1 MINVFKKIWSFSIK
15 EKGNLQ
21 KSIVIGFLNAIFNS
35 LLVTALY
42 VVLKA
47 IVENSVS
54 TNTEWTAFIIMA
66 VSIVG
71 TQYFSQLQRTH
82 AGYFMVADKR
92 INIGEKLKSVP
103 MGYFNQN
110 SLGQITAIE
119 TTILN
124 DVESAVPVVLVT
136 TLGGFLNSLVFALF
150 MLVFDLKMRD
160 VTLLGIVV
168 FLLVTS
174 AMEKKSRE
182 GVPAR
187 QEAQAILVEAVLET
201 IQGMSVVKAFDLDN
215 NLDKKVDRAI
225 EESFKKN
232 EKLEK
237 AMTPYVAVQ
246 QLVLYVFGVALM
258 FCAIMFYLN
267 GSMELTKSLIMVVCS
282 FMVYEQLKVAGSCVA
297 NMRIAEH
304 SIDKANKIDDVPTM
318 DEGGKDIV
326 PTSTEI
332 KFKNVDFAY
341 EKKKILDNV
350 SFTIPEK
357 KMTAIVG
364 PSGSGKTTL
373 CSMIPRFW
381 DVDAG
386 SVSIGG
392 VNVKDYTLNSLMKNV
407 SMVFQNVYL
416 FADTIENNIKFGKAD
431 ATHEGVVEAAKRA
444 CCHEFIM
451 ALPDGYNTK
460 IGEGGASLSG
470 GEKQRI
476 SIARALIKDAGIV
489 IFDEATANVDP
500 ENEDRLQNAIEEL
513 TKDKTVIMIAHR
525 LKTVRNAEKI
535 LVLSDG
541 KIAQEGKHD
550 ELSKEAG
557 FYADFVNNQ
566 CRFIQCYLFYHVYHC
581 RYTWLYSSVC
591 SHLTT
596 DCRCSWRYSVC
607 SVCY

>member
-71 TQYFSQLQRTH
+71 KIVTQYFSQLQRTH

-150 MLVFDLKMRD
+150 MLVFDWRMGA

-168 FLLVTS
+168 LLLVTS

-451 ALPDGYNTK
+451 ALPVGYNTK

-550 ELSKEAG
+550 ELIKEAG
-557 FYADFVNNQ
+557 IYADFVNG
-566 CRFIQCYLFYHVYHC
+566 RKEAIGWKLG
-581 RYTWLYSSVC
+581 R
-591 SHLTT
+591 
-596 DCRCSWRYSVC
+596 R
-607 SVCY
+607 

>member
-1 MINVFKKIWSFSIK
+1 MIHVFKKIWNFSEK
-15 EKGNLQ
+15 EKNNLR

-35 LLVTALY
+35 FLVAALY

-47 IVENSVS
+47 ILENSVS
-54 TNTEWTAFIIMA
+54 TETAWTAFFIMA
-66 VSIVG
+66 LSIAGKIV
-71 TQYFSQLQRTH
+71 TQYFSQLERTH

-92 INIGEKLKSVP
+92 IAIGEKLKSVP

-150 MLVFDLKMRD
+150 LVAFDVRLGAI
-160 VTLLGIVV
+160 TLAGIAV
-168 FLLVTS
+168 FLLITA
-174 AMEKKSRE
+174 AMERKSRE

-187 QEAQAILVEAVLET
+187 QEAQSVLVEAVLET
-201 IQGMSVVKAFDLDN
+201 IQGMSVVKAFDLDHD
-215 NLDKKVDRAI
+215 LDKKVDRAI
-225 EESFKKN
+225 EASFEKN

-237 AMTPYVAVQ
+237 AMTPYVAMQ

-258 FCAIMFYLN
+258 FGAITFYLN
-267 GSMELTKSLIMVVCS
+267 GTMELSKSLIMVICS
-282 FMVYEQLKVAGSCVA
+282 FLVYEQLKVAGSCVA

-304 SIDKANKIDDVPTM
+304 SIDKANKIDDVPVM

-326 PTSTEI
+326 PASTEI
-332 KFKNVDFAY
+332 CFQNVKFSY
-341 EKKKILDNV
+341 GKKVILNDMT
-350 SFTIPEK
+350 FTIPEK

-373 CSMIPRFW
+373 CSLIPRFW

-386 SVSIGG
+386 AVSIGG

-407 SMVFQNVYL
+407 SMVFQKVYL
-416 FADTIENNIKFGKAD
+416 FADTIENNIKFGKPD
-431 ATHEGVVEAAKRA
+431 ATHEEVVEAAKRA

-451 ALPDGYNTK
+451 ALPDGYQTK

-476 SIARALIKDAGIV
+476 SIARALIKDAQIV

-500 ENEDRLQNAIEEL
+500 ENEDRLQRAIEEL

-535 LVLSDG
+535 LVLNDG
-541 KIAQEGKHD
+541 KIAQEGRHED
-550 ELSKEAG
+550 LIKESG
-557 FYADFVNNQ
+557 IYADFVNGRKEAIGWKLGKQ
-566 CRFIQCYLFYHVYHC
+566 A
-581 RYTWLYSSVC
+581 
-591 SHLTT
+591 
-596 DCRCSWRYSVC
+596 
-607 SVCY
+607 

>member
-1 MINVFKKIWSFSIK
+1 MIQLFKKIWDFSIK

-21 KSIVIGFLNAIFNS
+21 KSMVIGFLNAIFNS
-35 LLVTALY
+35 FLVIALY

-47 IVENSVS
+47 IVEDNVS
-54 TNTEWTAFIIMA
+54 AATAWTAFIIM
-66 VSIVG
+66 VISIVG
-71 TQYFSQLQRTH
+71 RIITQYFSQLQRTH

-92 INIGEKLKSVP
+92 IDIGEKLKRVP

-124 DVESAVPVVLVT
+124 DVENAVPVVLVT
-136 TLGGFLNSLVFALF
+136 TLGGFLNSLVFSLF
-150 MLVFDLKMRD
+150 ILIFDWRIGLI
-160 VTLLGIVV
+160 TLAGMAV
-168 FLLVTS
+168 FLMITS

-187 QEAQAILVEAVLET
+187 QEAQSVLVEAVLET
-201 IQGMSVVKAFDLDN
+201 IQGMSVVKAFDLDH
-215 NLDKKVDRAI
+215 NLDKKVDKAI
-225 EESFKKN
+225 DESFRKN
-232 EKLEK
+232 ERLER
-237 AMTPYVAVQ
+237 AMTPYIAMQ

-258 FCAIMFYLN
+258 FCSIAFYLN
-267 GSMELTKSLIMVVCS
+267 GSMELTDSLIMVVCS

-304 SIDKANKIDDVPTM
+304 SIDKANKIDEVPTM
-318 DEGGKDIV
+318 DEGGRDTTPV
-326 PTSTEI
+326 SMEI
-332 KFKNVDFAY
+332 QFSNVDFAY

-381 DVDAG
+381 DVNAG

-392 VNVKDYTLNSLMKNV
+392 VNVKDYTMNSLMKNI

-416 FADTIENNIKFGKAD
+416 FADTIENNIKFGKME
-431 ATHEGVVEAAKRA
+431 ATHEEVVEAAKRA
-444 CCHEFIM
+444 CCHDFIM
-451 ALPDGYNTK
+451 ALPEGYQTR

-476 SIARALIKDAGIV
+476 SIARALIKDADIV

-500 ENEDRLQNAIEEL
+500 ENEDRLQSAMEEL
-513 TKDKTVIMIAHR
+513 TRDKTVIMIAHR

-535 LVLSDG
+535 LVLNEG
-541 KIAQEGKHD
+541 RIVQEGKHED
-550 ELSKEAG
+550 LIREKGIYAQFVKDRREAIG
-557 FYADFVNNQ
+557 LKLGRQ
-566 CRFIQCYLFYHVYHC
+566 
-581 RYTWLYSSVC
+581 
-591 SHLTT
+591 
-596 DCRCSWRYSVC
+596 
-607 SVCY
+607 

>member
-71 TQYFSQLQRTH
+71 KIVTQYFSQLQRTH

-150 MLVFDLKMRD
+150 MLVFDWRMGA

-460 IGEGGASLSG
+460 IGEGGVSLSG

-550 ELSKEAG
+550 ELIKEAG
-557 FYADFVNNQ
+557 IYADFVNG
-566 CRFIQCYLFYHVYHC
+566 RKEAIGWKLG
-581 RYTWLYSSVC
+581 R
-591 SHLTT
+591 
-596 DCRCSWRYSVC
+596 R
-607 SVCY
+607 

>member
-35 LLVTALY
+35 LLVAALY

-54 TNTEWTAFIIMA
+54 TNTAWMAFIIMA

-71 TQYFSQLQRTH
+71 KIVTQYFSQLQRTH

-150 MLVFDLKMRD
+150 MLVFDWRLGA

-168 FLLVTS
+168 FLFVTS

-187 QEAQAILVEAVLET
+187 QEAQTILVEAVLET

-246 QLVLYVFGVALM
+246 QLVLYIFSVALI
-258 FCAIMFYLN
+258 FCAVTFYLN

-332 KFKNVDFAY
+332 QFKNVDFAY

-407 SMVFQNVYL
+407 SIVFQNVYL

-431 ATHEGVVEAAKRA
+431 ATHEEVVEAAKRA

-451 ALPDGYNTK
+451 ALQDGYNTK

-476 SIARALIKDAGIV
+476 SIARALIKDAEIV

-513 TKDKTVIMIAHR
+513 TRDKTVIIIAHR

-541 KIAQEGKHD
+541 KIVQEGKHD
-550 ELSKEAG
+550 ELIKEAG
-557 FYADFVNNQ
+557 IYADFVNGRKEAIGWKLGRQ
-566 CRFIQCYLFYHVYHC
+566 
-581 RYTWLYSSVC
+581 
-591 SHLTT
+591 
-596 DCRCSWRYSVC
+596 
-607 SVCY
+607 

>member
-1 MINVFKKIWSFSIK
+1 MIHVFKKIWNFSEK
-15 EKGNLQ
+15 EKNNLR

-35 LLVTALY
+35 FLVAALY

-47 IVENSVS
+47 ILENSVS
-54 TNTEWTAFIIMA
+54 TETAWTAFFIMA
-66 VSIVG
+66 LSIAGKIV
-71 TQYFSQLQRTH
+71 TQYFSQLERTH

-92 INIGEKLKSVP
+92 IAIGEKLKSVP

-150 MLVFDLKMRD
+150 LVAFDVRLGAI
-160 VTLLGIVV
+160 TLAGIAV
-168 FLLVTS
+168 FLLITA
-174 AMEKKSRE
+174 AMERKSRE

-187 QEAQAILVEAVLET
+187 QEAQSVLVEAVLET
-201 IQGMSVVKAFDLDN
+201 IQGMSVVKAFDLDHD
-215 NLDKKVDRAI
+215 LDKKVDRAI
-225 EESFKKN
+225 EASFEKN

-237 AMTPYVAVQ
+237 AMTPYVAMQ

-258 FCAIMFYLN
+258 FGAITFYLN
-267 GSMELTKSLIMVVCS
+267 GTMELSKSLIMVICS
-282 FMVYEQLKVAGSCVA
+282 FLVYEQLKVAGSCVA

-304 SIDKANKIDDVPTM
+304 SIDKANKIDDVPVM

-326 PTSTEI
+326 PASTEI
-332 KFKNVDFAY
+332 CFQNVKFSY
-341 EKKKILDNV
+341 GKKVILNDMT
-350 SFTIPEK
+350 FTIPEK

-373 CSMIPRFW
+373 CSLIPRFW

-386 SVSIGG
+386 AVSIGG

-407 SMVFQNVYL
+407 SMVFQKVYL
-416 FADTIENNIKFGKAD
+416 FADTIENNIKFGKPD
-431 ATHEGVVEAAKRA
+431 ATHEEVVEAAKRA

-451 ALPDGYNTK
+451 ALPDGYQTK

-476 SIARALIKDAGIV
+476 SIARALIKDAQIV

-500 ENEDRLQNAIEEL
+500 ENEDRLQRAIEEL
-513 TKDKTVIMIAHR
+513 TKDKTVIMIAHC

-535 LVLSDG
+535 LVLNDG
-541 KIAQEGKHD
+541 KIAQEGRHED
-550 ELSKEAG
+550 LIKESG
-557 FYADFVNNQ
+557 IYADFVNGRKEAIGWKLGKQ
-566 CRFIQCYLFYHVYHC
+566 A
-581 RYTWLYSSVC
+581 
-591 SHLTT
+591 
-596 DCRCSWRYSVC
+596 
-607 SVCY
+607 

>member
-1 MINVFKKIWSFSIK
+1 MLSVFKKIWSFSIK
-15 EKGNLQ
+15 EKNNLQ
-21 KSIVIGFLNAIFNS
+21 KSIVVGFLNAIFNAF
-35 LLVTALY
+35 LVAALY

-54 TNTEWTAFIIMA
+54 TTTAWTAFGIMV

-71 TQYFSQLQRTH
+71 KIITQYFSQLQRTH

-92 INIGEKLKSVP
+92 IDIGEKLKSVP

-150 MLVFDLKMRD
+150 ILIFDWRMG
-160 VTLLGIVV
+160 VITLLGIAI
-168 FLLVTS
+168 FLLITS
-174 AMEKKSRE
+174 AMEKKSRQ

-187 QEAQAILVEAVLET
+187 QEAQATLVETVLEM

-225 EESFKKN
+225 EESFNKN

-237 AMTPYVAVQ
+237 EMTPYVAMQ

-258 FCAIMFYLN
+258 FCAITSYIN
-267 GSMELTKSLIMVVCS
+267 GTMELTNSLIMVVCS

-304 SIDKANKIDDVPTM
+304 SIDKANKIDDVPIM
-318 DEGGKDIV
+318 DEGGNDIV
-326 PTSTEI
+326 PPTTEI
-332 KFKNVDFAY
+332 KFEHVDFAY

-373 CSMIPRFW
+373 CSLISRFW

-416 FADTIENNIKFGKAD
+416 FADTIENNIKFGKAG
-431 ATHEGVVEAAKRA
+431 ATHEEVVEAAKRA

-451 ALPDGYNTK
+451 ALPDGYDTR

-476 SIARALIKDAGIV
+476 SIARALIKDAAIV

-500 ENEDRLQNAIEEL
+500 ENEDRLQKAIEEL

-535 LVLSDG
+535 LVLNNG

-550 ELSKEAG
+550 ELIRKAG
-557 FYADFVNNQ
+557 IYADFVNGRKEAIGWKLGRQ
-566 CRFIQCYLFYHVYHC
+566 
-581 RYTWLYSSVC
+581 
-591 SHLTT
+591 
-596 DCRCSWRYSVC
+596 
-607 SVCY
+607 

>member
-1 MINVFKKIWSFSIK
+1 MIQLFKKIWDFSIK

-21 KSIVIGFLNAIFNS
+21 KSMVIGFLNAIFNS
-35 LLVTALY
+35 FLVIALY

-47 IVENSVS
+47 IVEDNVS
-54 TNTEWTAFIIMA
+54 AATAWTAFIIM
-66 VSIVG
+66 VISIVG
-71 TQYFSQLQRTH
+71 RIITQYFSQLQRTH

-92 INIGEKLKSVP
+92 IDIGEKLKRVP

-124 DVESAVPVVLVT
+124 DVENAVPVVLVT
-136 TLGGFLNSLVFALF
+136 TLGGFLNSLVFSLF
-150 MLVFDLKMRD
+150 ILIFDWRIGLI
-160 VTLLGIVV
+160 TLAGMAV
-168 FLLVTS
+168 FLMITS

-187 QEAQAILVEAVLET
+187 QEAQSVLVEAVLET
-201 IQGMSVVKAFDLDN
+201 IQGMSVVKAFDLDH
-215 NLDKKVDRAI
+215 NLDKKVEKAI
-225 EESFKKN
+225 DESFRKN
-232 EKLEK
+232 ERLER
-237 AMTPYVAVQ
+237 AMTPYIAMQ

-258 FCAIMFYLN
+258 FCSIAFYLN
-267 GSMELTKSLIMVVCS
+267 GSMELTDSLIMVVCS

-304 SIDKANKIDDVPTM
+304 SIDKANKIDEVPTM
-318 DEGGKDIV
+318 DEGGRDTTPV
-326 PTSTEI
+326 SMEI
-332 KFKNVDFAY
+332 QFSNVDFAY

-381 DVDAG
+381 DVNAG

-392 VNVKDYTLNSLMKNV
+392 VNVKDYTMNSLMKNI

-416 FADTIENNIKFGKAD
+416 FADTIENNIKFGKME
-431 ATHEGVVEAAKRA
+431 ATHEEVVEAAKRA
-444 CCHEFIM
+444 CCHDFIM
-451 ALPDGYNTK
+451 ALPEGYQTR

-476 SIARALIKDAGIV
+476 SIARALIKDADIV

-500 ENEDRLQNAIEEL
+500 ENEDRLQSAMEEL
-513 TKDKTVIMIAHR
+513 TRDKTVIMIAHR

-535 LVLSDG
+535 LVLNEG
-541 KIAQEGKHD
+541 RIVQEGKHED
-550 ELSKEAG
+550 LIREKGIYAQFVKDRREAIG
-557 FYADFVNNQ
+557 WKLGRQ
-566 CRFIQCYLFYHVYHC
+566 
-581 RYTWLYSSVC
+581 
-591 SHLTT
+591 
-596 DCRCSWRYSVC
+596 
-607 SVCY
+607 

>member
-1 MINVFKKIWSFSIK
+1 MIHVFKKIWNFSEK
-15 EKGNLQ
+15 EKNNLR

-35 LLVTALY
+35 FLVAALY

-47 IVENSVS
+47 ILEDSVS
-54 TNTEWTAFIIMA
+54 TETAWTAFFIMA
-66 VSIVG
+66 LSIAGKIV
-71 TQYFSQLQRTH
+71 TQYFSQLERTH

-92 INIGEKLKSVP
+92 IAIGEKLKSVP

-150 MLVFDLKMRD
+150 LVAFDVRLGAI
-160 VTLLGIVV
+160 TLAGIAV
-168 FLLVTS
+168 FLLITA
-174 AMEKKSRE
+174 AMERKSRE

-187 QEAQAILVEAVLET
+187 QEAQSVLVEAVLET
-201 IQGMSVVKAFDLDN
+201 IQGMSVVKAFDLDHD
-215 NLDKKVDRAI
+215 LDKKVDRAI
-225 EESFKKN
+225 EASFEKN

-237 AMTPYVAVQ
+237 AMTPYVAMQ

-258 FCAIMFYLN
+258 FGAITFYLN
-267 GSMELTKSLIMVVCS
+267 GTMELSKSLIMVICS
-282 FMVYEQLKVAGSCVA
+282 FLVYEQLKVAGSCVA

-304 SIDKANKIDDVPTM
+304 SIDKANKIDDVPVM

-326 PTSTEI
+326 PASTEI
-332 KFKNVDFAY
+332 CFQNVKFSY
-341 EKKKILDNV
+341 GKKVILNDMT
-350 SFTIPEK
+350 FTIPEK

-373 CSMIPRFW
+373 CSLIPRFW

-386 SVSIGG
+386 AVSIGG

-407 SMVFQNVYL
+407 SMVFQKVYL
-416 FADTIENNIKFGKAD
+416 FADTIENNIKFGKPD
-431 ATHEGVVEAAKRA
+431 ATHEEVVEAAKRA

-451 ALPDGYNTK
+451 ALPDGYQTK

-476 SIARALIKDAGIV
+476 SIARALIKDAQIV

-500 ENEDRLQNAIEEL
+500 ENEDRLQRAIEEL
-513 TKDKTVIMIAHR
+513 TKDKTVIMIEHR

-535 LVLSDG
+535 LVLNDG
-541 KIAQEGKHD
+541 KIAQEGRHED
-550 ELSKEAG
+550 LIKESG
-557 FYADFVNNQ
+557 IYADFVNGRKEAIGWKLGKQ
-566 CRFIQCYLFYHVYHC
+566 A
-581 RYTWLYSSVC
+581 
-591 SHLTT
+591 
-596 DCRCSWRYSVC
+596 
-607 SVCY
+607 

>member
-1 MINVFKKIWSFSIK
+1 MKKRLLTGVFFSI
-15 EKGNLQ
+15 
-21 KSIVIGFLNAIFNS
+21 
-35 LLVTALY
+35 LVAALY

-47 IVENSVS
+47 ILEDSVS
-54 TNTEWTAFIIMA
+54 TETAWTAFFIMA
-66 VSIVG
+66 LSIAGKIV
-71 TQYFSQLQRTH
+71 TQYFSQLERTH

-92 INIGEKLKSVP
+92 IAIGEKLKSVP

-124 DVESAVPVVLVT
+124 DVESAVSVVLVT

-150 MLVFDLKMRD
+150 LVAFDVRLGAI
-160 VTLLGIVV
+160 TLAGIAV
-168 FLLVTS
+168 FLLITA
-174 AMEKKSRE
+174 AMERKSRE

-187 QEAQAILVEAVLET
+187 QEAQSVLVEAVLET
-201 IQGMSVVKAFDLDN
+201 IQGMSVVKAFDLDHD
-215 NLDKKVDRAI
+215 LDKKVDRAI
-225 EESFKKN
+225 EASFEKN

-237 AMTPYVAVQ
+237 AMTPYVAMQ

-258 FCAIMFYLN
+258 FGAITFYLN
-267 GSMELTKSLIMVVCS
+267 GTMELSKSLIMVICS
-282 FMVYEQLKVAGSCVA
+282 FLVYEQLKVAGSCVA

-304 SIDKANKIDDVPTM
+304 SIDKANKIDDVPVM

-326 PTSTEI
+326 PASTEI
-332 KFKNVDFAY
+332 CFQNMKFSY
-341 EKKKILDNV
+341 GKKVILNDMT
-350 SFTIPEK
+350 FTIPEK
-357 KMTAIVG
+357 NMTAIVG

-373 CSMIPRFW
+373 CSLIPRFW

-386 SVSIGG
+386 AVSIGG

-407 SMVFQNVYL
+407 SMVFQKVYL
-416 FADTIENNIKFGKAD
+416 FADTIENNIKFGKPD
-431 ATHEGVVEAAKRA
+431 ATHEEVVEAAKRA

-451 ALPDGYNTK
+451 ALPDGYQTK

-476 SIARALIKDAGIV
+476 SIARALIKDAQIV

-500 ENEDRLQNAIEEL
+500 ENEDRLQRAIEEL

-535 LVLSDG
+535 LVLNDG
-541 KIAQEGKHD
+541 KIAQEGRHED
-550 ELSKEAG
+550 LIKESG
-557 FYADFVNNQ
+557 IYADFVNGRKEAIGWKLGKQ
-566 CRFIQCYLFYHVYHC
+566 A
-581 RYTWLYSSVC
+581 
-591 SHLTT
+591 
-596 DCRCSWRYSVC
+596 
-607 SVCY
+607 

>member
-54 TNTEWTAFIIMA
+54 TNTAWTAFIIMA

-71 TQYFSQLQRTH
+71 KIVTQYFSQLQRTH

-150 MLVFDLKMRD
+150 MLVFDWRMGA

-215 NLDKKVDRAI
+215 NMDKKVDRAI

-326 PTSTEI
+326 PATTEI
-332 KFKNVDFAY
+332 KFENVDFAY

-350 SFTIPEK
+350 NFTIPNK

-476 SIARALIKDAGIV
+476 SIARALIKDAEIV

-550 ELSKEAG
+550 ELIKEAG
-557 FYADFVNNQ
+557 IYADFVNG
-566 CRFIQCYLFYHVYHC
+566 RKEAIGWKLG
-581 RYTWLYSSVC
+581 R
-591 SHLTT
+591 
-596 DCRCSWRYSVC
+596 R
-607 SVCY
+607 

>member
-1 MINVFKKIWSFSIK
+1 MIHVFKKIWNFSEK
-15 EKGNLQ
+15 EKNNLR

-35 LLVTALY
+35 FLVAALY

-47 IVENSVS
+47 ILENSVS
-54 TNTEWTAFIIMA
+54 TETAWTAFFIMA
-66 VSIVG
+66 LSIAGKIV
-71 TQYFSQLQRTH
+71 TQYFSQLERTH

-92 INIGEKLKSVP
+92 IAIGEKLKSVP

-110 SLGQITAIE
+110 SLRQITAIE

-150 MLVFDLKMRD
+150 LVAFDVRLGAI
-160 VTLLGIVV
+160 TLAGIAA
-168 FLLVTS
+168 FLFITA
-174 AMEKKSRE
+174 AMERKSRE

-187 QEAQAILVEAVLET
+187 QEAQSVLVEVVLET
-201 IQGMSVVKAFDLDN
+201 IQGMSVVKAFDLDHD
-215 NLDKKVDRAI
+215 LDKKVDRAI
-225 EESFKKN
+225 EASFEKN

-237 AMTPYVAVQ
+237 AMTPYVAMQ

-258 FCAIMFYLN
+258 FGAITFYLN
-267 GSMELTKSLIMVVCS
+267 GTMELSKSLIMVICS
-282 FMVYEQLKVAGSCVA
+282 FLVYEQLKVAGSCVA

-304 SIDKANKIDDVPTM
+304 SIDKANKIDDVPVM

-326 PTSTEI
+326 PASTEI
-332 KFKNVDFAY
+332 CFQNVKFSY
-341 EKKKILDNV
+341 GKKVILNDMT
-350 SFTIPEK
+350 FTIPEK

-373 CSMIPRFW
+373 CSLIPRFW

-386 SVSIGG
+386 AVSIGG

-407 SMVFQNVYL
+407 SMVFQKVYL
-416 FADTIENNIKFGKAD
+416 FADTIENNIKFGKPD
-431 ATHEGVVEAAKRA
+431 ATHEEVVEAAKRA

-451 ALPDGYNTK
+451 ALPDGYQTK

-476 SIARALIKDAGIV
+476 SIARALIKDAQIV

-500 ENEDRLQNAIEEL
+500 ENEDRLQRAIEEL

-535 LVLSDG
+535 LVLNDG
-541 KIAQEGKHD
+541 KIAQEGRHED
-550 ELSKEAG
+550 LIKESG
-557 FYADFVNNQ
+557 IYADFVNGRKEAIGWKLGKQ
-566 CRFIQCYLFYHVYHC
+566 A
-581 RYTWLYSSVC
+581 
-591 SHLTT
+591 
-596 DCRCSWRYSVC
+596 
-607 SVCY
+607 

>member
-71 TQYFSQLQRTH
+71 KIVTQYFSQLQRTH

-150 MLVFDLKMRD
+150 MLVFDWRMGA

-476 SIARALIKDAGIV
+476 SIARALIKDAEIV

-550 ELSKEAG
+550 ELIKEAG
-557 FYADFVNNQ
+557 IYADFVNG
-566 CRFIQCYLFYHVYHC
+566 RKEAIGWKLG
-581 RYTWLYSSVC
+581 R
-591 SHLTT
+591 
-596 DCRCSWRYSVC
+596 R
-607 SVCY
+607 

>member
-1 MINVFKKIWSFSIK
+1 MINVFKKIWSFSVK
-15 EKGNLQ
+15 EKNNLQ
-21 KSIVIGFLNAIFNS
+21 KSIVVGFLNAIFNA

-42 VVLKA
+42 VVLKD

-54 TNTEWTAFIIMA
+54 TTTAWTAFIIMV

-71 TQYFSQLQRTH
+71 KIITQYFSQLQRTH

-92 INIGEKLKSVP
+92 IHIGEKLKSVP

-150 MLVFDLKMRD
+150 ILLFDWRMGV
-160 VTLLGIVV
+160 VTLLGIAI

-174 AMEKKSRE
+174 AMEKKSRD

-187 QEAQAILVEAVLET
+187 QEAQAVLVETVLET

-225 EESFKKN
+225 EASFKKN

-237 AMTPYVAVQ
+237 AMTPYVAMQ
-246 QLVLYVFGVALM
+246 QLVLYAFGVALM
-258 FCAIMFYLN
+258 FCAIAFYLN
-267 GSMELTKSLIMVVCS
+267 GSMELTNSLIMVVCS

-304 SIDKANKIDDVPTM
+304 SIDKANKIDNVPIM
-318 DEGGKDIV
+318 NEGGKDIV
-326 PTSTEI
+326 PTTTEI
-332 KFKNVDFAY
+332 KFENVDFAY

-386 SVSIGG
+386 AVSIGG
-392 VNVKDYTLNSLMKNV
+392 VNVKDYTLNSLMRNV

-416 FADTIENNIKFGKAD
+416 FADTIENNIKFGKAE
-431 ATHEGVVEAAKRA
+431 ATHEEVVEAAKRA

-451 ALPDGYNTK
+451 ALPEGYDTK

-476 SIARALIKDAGIV
+476 SIARALIKDAAIV

-541 KIAQEGKHD
+541 KIVQEGRHD
-550 ELSKEAG
+550 ELIKEAG
-557 FYADFVNNQ
+557 IYADFVNGRKEAIGWKLGRQ
-566 CRFIQCYLFYHVYHC
+566 
-581 RYTWLYSSVC
+581 
-591 SHLTT
+591 
-596 DCRCSWRYSVC
+596 
-607 SVCY
+607 

>member
-1 MINVFKKIWSFSIK
+1 MINVFKKIWSFSIR

-47 IVENSVS
+47 IIENSVS
-54 TNTEWTAFIIMA
+54 INTAWTAFIIMA
-66 VSIVG
+66 VSIAGKIV

-150 MLVFDLKMRD
+150 MLVFDWRMGA
-160 VTLLGIVV
+160 VTLLGIVI

-215 NLDKKVDRAI
+215 TLDKKVDRAI

-237 AMTPYVAVQ
+237 AMTPYVAMQ
-246 QLVLYVFGVALM
+246 QLVLYMFGVTLM
-258 FCAIMFYLN
+258 FCAITFYLN

-304 SIDKANKIDDVPTM
+304 SIDKANKIDDVPIM

-332 KFKNVDFAY
+332 RFENVDFAY

-431 ATHEGVVEAAKRA
+431 ATHEEVVEAAKRA

-451 ALPDGYNTK
+451 AFPDGYNTK

-476 SIARALIKDAGIV
+476 SIARALIKDAEIV

-500 ENEDRLQNAIEEL
+500 ENEDRLRNAIEEL

-535 LVLSDG
+535 LVLNDG

-550 ELSKEAG
+550 ELIKEAG
-557 FYADFVNNQ
+557 IYEDFVNG
-566 CRFIQCYLFYHVYHC
+566 RKEAIGWKLRIQ
-581 RYTWLYSSVC
+581 
-591 SHLTT
+591 
-596 DCRCSWRYSVC
+596 
-607 SVCY
+607 

>member
-1 MINVFKKIWSFSIK
+1 MINVFRKIWNFSIN
-15 EKGNLQ
+15 EKNNLK
-21 KSIVIGFLNAIFNS
+21 KSIIIGFLNAIFNAM
-35 LLVTALY
+35 LVVALYIVLNDIVDNAVSSTTAL
-42 VVLKA
+42 
-47 IVENSVS
+47 
-54 TNTEWTAFIIMA
+54 TAFA
-66 VSIVG
+66 VMVISVIGKIV
-71 TQYFSQLQRTH
+71 TQYYSQLQRTH

-92 INIGEKLKSVP
+92 ISIGEKLKSVP

-136 TLGGFLNSLVFALF
+136 TLGGFLNSIVFAFFILF
-150 MLVFDLKMRD
+150 FDWRMGLVTF
-160 VTLLGIVV
+160 LGIAL
-168 FLLVTS
+168 FLWVTS
-174 AMEKKSRE
+174 AMEKKSRQ

-187 QEAQAILVEAVLET
+187 QEAQATLVETVLET

-225 EESFKKN
+225 EESYKKN
-232 EKLEK
+232 EKLER
-237 AMTPYVAVQ
+237 AMTPFVALQ

-258 FCAIMFYLN
+258 FCSVVFYLN
-267 GSMELTKSLIMVVCS
+267 GTMELANSLIMVVGS

-304 SIDKANKIDDVPTM
+304 SIDKANKIDEVPVM
-318 DEGGKDIV
+318 DEGGQDVV
-326 PTSTEI
+326 PKTTEI
-332 KFKNVDFAY
+332 KFENVDFAY
-341 EKKKILDNV
+341 EKRKILEDV
-350 SFTIPEK
+350 SFTVPQK

-373 CSMIPRFW
+373 CNLMARFW
-381 DVDAG
+381 DVNAG

-392 VNVKDYTLNSLMKNV
+392 VNVKDYTLSSLMENI

-416 FADTIENNIKFGKAD
+416 FADTIENNIKFGKAE
-431 ATHEGVVEAAKRA
+431 ATREEVIQAAKRA

-451 ALPDGYNTK
+451 KLPDGYDSK

-476 SIARALIKDAGIV
+476 SIARALLKDAQIV

-500 ENEDRLQNAIEEL
+500 ENEDRLQSAMEAL

-535 LVLSDG
+535 LVVNDG
-541 KIAQEGKHD
+541 KIVQEGKHD
-550 ELSKEAG
+550 ELIKEKG
-557 FYADFVNNQ
+557 IYADFVNGRKEAIGWKLGRHQ
-566 CRFIQCYLFYHVYHC
+566 
-581 RYTWLYSSVC
+581 
-591 SHLTT
+591 
-596 DCRCSWRYSVC
+596 
-607 SVCY
+607 

>member
-1 MINVFKKIWSFSIK
+1 MIQLFKKIWDFSIK

-21 KSIVIGFLNAIFNS
+21 KSMVIGFLNAIFNS
-35 LLVTALY
+35 FLVIALY

-47 IVENSVS
+47 IVEDNVSVA
-54 TNTEWTAFIIMA
+54 TAWTAFSIM
-66 VSIVG
+66 VISIVG
-71 TQYFSQLQRTH
+71 RIITQYFSQLQRTH

-92 INIGEKLKSVP
+92 IDIGEKLKRVP

-124 DVESAVPVVLVT
+124 DVENAVPVVLVT
-136 TLGGFLNSLVFALF
+136 TLGGFLNSLVFSLF
-150 MLVFDLKMRD
+150 ILIFDWRMGLI
-160 VTLLGIVV
+160 TLAGMAV
-168 FLLVTS
+168 FLMITS

-187 QEAQAILVEAVLET
+187 QEAQSVLVEAVLET
-201 IQGMSVVKAFDLDN
+201 IQGVSVVKAFDLDH
-215 NLDKKVDRAI
+215 NLDKKVDKAI
-225 EESFKKN
+225 DESFRKN
-232 EKLEK
+232 EKLER
-237 AMTPYVAVQ
+237 AMTPYIAMQ

-258 FCAIMFYLN
+258 FCSIAFYLN
-267 GSMELTKSLIMVVCS
+267 GSMELTDSLIMVVCS

-304 SIDKANKIDDVPTM
+304 SIDKANKIDEVPTM
-318 DEGGKDIV
+318 DEGGRDIT
-326 PTSTEI
+326 PASMEI
-332 KFKNVDFAY
+332 QFLNVDFAY

-381 DVDAG
+381 DVNAG

-392 VNVKDYTLNSLMKNV
+392 VNVEDYTMNSLMKNI

-416 FADTIENNIKFGKAD
+416 FADTIENNIKFGKME
-431 ATHEGVVEAAKRA
+431 ATHEEVVEAAKRA
-444 CCHEFIM
+444 CCHDFIM
-451 ALPDGYNTK
+451 ALPEGYQTR

-476 SIARALIKDAGIV
+476 SIARALIKDADIV

-500 ENEDRLQNAIEEL
+500 ENEDRLQSAIEEL
-513 TKDKTVIMIAHR
+513 TRDKTVIMIAHR

-535 LVLSDG
+535 LVLNDG
-541 KIAQEGKHD
+541 KIVQEGRHEDLIREKGIYAQFVKD
-550 ELSKEAG
+550 RREAIG
-557 FYADFVNNQ
+557 WKLGRQ
-566 CRFIQCYLFYHVYHC
+566 
-581 RYTWLYSSVC
+581 
-591 SHLTT
+591 
-596 DCRCSWRYSVC
+596 
-607 SVCY
+607 